1 MVCAPSCKIYF
12 EDREGSCSCRE
23 SLSVWIVGCERER
36 QNARREYENRAM
48 ALKYIQEYAGK
59 VGEKRKSWRSQ
70 LVPNSTEYR
79 GPSVWILKGDAKNDA
94 EA

>member
-1 MVCAPSCKIYF
+1 
-12 EDREGSCSCRE
+12 
-23 SLSVWIVGCERER
+23 
-36 QNARREYENRAM
+36 M

-70 LVPNSTEYR
+70 LVPNRTEYR
-79 GPSVWILKGDAKNDA
+79 GLCGLGIEGDAKNDA